1 VETRF
6 EAVETD
12 MARLKT
18 KYREEIVP
26 KLRERYGIDN
36 VNALPRLR
44 KIVVNRGVGKAVE
57 NVKRLEE
64 AQAELATITGQWPA
78 MTRSKTSIAT
88 FRLREG
94 MPIGCKVTL
103 RGQRMYEFFD
113 RLVSVVIPRI
123 RDFRGLSDTAFDGR
137 GNYSMGLQDQLVF
150 PEIRI
155 DRAEFMQ
162 GMNICF
168 TFDNSDDEK
177 SLYLLSEFGFPFK
190 RA

>member
-1 VETRF
+1 
-6 EAVETD
+6 